1 MIFHRAEFWL
11 WINFMCP
18 PCLNVSPPPA
28 LPLSTFYLHSA
39 NPTPSRDPSQ
49 RPLSAFL
56 SNQYSEFDTQNK
68 RFQARIY
75 VGGRKSSICYSVPV
89 LPHASQFFF
98 SFLHLPAN
106 LMFLHSRFKKKIY
119 CVDQLP
125 FESLWTRQSLWE
137 HVLFSCNT
145 IEEEKLNSEIRE

>member
-1 MIFHRAEFWL
+1 MAANSSILNDLFIALSFDYEFH
-11 WINFMCP
+11 
-18 PCLNVSPPPA
+18 VSSLLKRFPSPA

-89 LPHASQFFF
+89 LPHTSQFFF

-106 LMFLHSRFKKKIY
+106 LMFLHSRFKKKSIVWINCLLSFY
-119 CVDQLP
+119 EPGRVYENMYFLAVIQL
-125 FESLWTRQSLWE
+125 RKK
-137 HVLFSCNT
+137 N
-145 IEEEKLNSEIRE
+145 